1 MTKKKSKYIRERIK
15 EESEVMEVLKKAS
28 ITVQT
33 MVYPCE
39 DMEKVSQCIRNVV
52 DGQIIEEEVSPGH
65 TLLLIKAE
73 GKDAVVRIFNHFRQR
88 RVLATLRRYL
98 NKYVDDTKGE
108 IMLFL
113 HKQAAFAGVLNLCDP
128 GESPLG
134 EIIVRIK
141 VDEPRR
147 IISWFTSF

>member
-1 MTKKKSKYIRERIK
+1 MTKKKSKYIRKRIK
-15 EESEVMEVLKKAS
+15 EESEVMEILEKAS
-28 ITVQT
+28 ITVQA

-39 DMEKVSQCIRNVV
+39 DIEKVSQCIRNVV

-65 TLLLIKAE
+65 NLLIIRAE
-73 GKDAVVRIFNHFRQR
+73 GKDSVIRIFNHFRQR
-88 RVLATLRRYL
+88 QVLATLRRYL
-98 NKYVDDTKGE
+98 NKYVDDDKGE
-108 IMLFL
+108 MMMFL

-134 EIIVRIK
+134 EIIVRIR

>member
-15 EESEVMEVLKKAS
+15 EESEVMQAIEKAS
-28 ITVQT
+28 ITVQA

-39 DMEKVSQCIRNVV
+39 DMERVSQCIRNVV
-52 DGQIIEEEVSPGH
+52 DGQIREEKVSPSH
-65 TLLLIKAE
+65 TLLIIRAE
-73 GKDAVVRIFNHFRQR
+73 GKDAVIRIFNHFRQR

-98 NKYVDDTKGE
+98 NKYADDTKGE
-108 IMLFL
+108 IILFL
-113 HKQAAFAGVLNLCDP
+113 HKQAAFAGVLNLCEP